1 MPGSV
6 GTNTNVMLLG
16 TILGKIA
23 NFYQKATDVYF
34 YGGNTDG
41 VAVFGSLQS
50 VGTPR
55 TGFGISLGTF
65 ALENEN
71 ARHLELELLMSELR
85 KLQEVHAQFCDTCA
99 ELAENPNVSRA
110 IIRAESR
117 HHPEVPASRLKKR
130 ELDRK
135 AQRAARKRTQDRIV
149 QLEEL
154 VAHLSRNDINAEASR
169 LMERLLQTTQERD
182 KLMGVLSS
190 LGATIRHHTD
200 TFSAQSKVSLSSV
213 VGAMVSPSDLPEDVQ
228 PSDQTH
234 TLEEGPAS
242 PLSRNEYVTPGTCFP
257 PPPAN
262 ASCEFDTPEKPIIAG
277 KPMMTSYSR
286 HVVQNLDE
294 VKQTPITLL
303 RSDSELSQETNS
315 FGNSFIIPQSPQ
327 PCHCS
332 TVLRVNQRNPNPNI
346 WRLANHALG
355 RPVKMSPLAIE
366 DEDRASQDTPV
377 RAIVE
382 GWESVERAGMMTD
395 SWRKLR
401 IIDGLCLS
409 KCGPSQSL
417 PHSYAIDFFVWPG
430 VRERFV
436 FSQHHYCANIF
447 WHLFGSSLTILWQFG
462 FNNCFMKD
470 TVTGR
475 FQLSPFFE
483 DRIRDINSWTMN
495 VDFFDHFPEL
505 CDDIP
510 IYGGIPPKLGA
521 PDREYRCHDNAQL
534 AAQARAML
542 EQKRKK
548 KKKRGRPQ
556 LDVDDQTALGR
567 RRTQIRLAQ
576 RAYRKQQQNSIL
588 ILEKRVKE
596 LKKNNEQMGSD
607 FIRFNDY
614 VMSQGIPKSLPEF
627 GRQMRA
633 TTRIIISRAKR
644 LSDAN
649 AWQALA
655 APEQQVNGGMGEAA
669 LAVPVSALR
678 NDETF

>member
-1 MPGSV
+1 MAVPLGAPG
-6 GTNTNVMLLG
+6 NVPH
-16 TILGKIA
+16 
-23 NFYQKATDVYF
+23 
-34 YGGNTDG
+34 
-41 VAVFGSLQS
+41 GSY
-50 VGTPR
+50 
-55 TGFGISLGTF
+55 
-65 ALENEN
+65 
-71 ARHLELELLMSELR
+71 
-85 KLQEVHAQFCDTCA
+85 
-99 ELAENPNVSRA
+99 
-110 IIRAESR
+110 RAESR

-409 KCGPSQSL
+409 KCGP
-417 PHSYAIDFFVWPG
+417 G

-521 PDREYRCHDNAQL
+521 PDVSWTMPLRHEVCGDGGGHTIELDADANSSLLIVPSSAMGDAGTVLMSQNLKHIAVPGSQGL
-534 AAQARAML
+534 AYTQPSNIVPLNMMPRSPVSNEATPSGQHNNFGGPWLYSYCEAGSASMAIPEASNSHAAVGITDHRPLGDDCM
-542 EQKRKK
+542 
-548 KKKRGRPQ
+548 GRLQ
-556 LDVDDQTALGR
+556 DEEHHSGR
-567 RRTQIRLAQ
+567 R
-576 RAYRKQQQNSIL
+576 
-588 ILEKRVKE
+588 
-596 LKKNNEQMGSD
+596 
-607 FIRFNDY
+607 
-614 VMSQGIPKSLPEF
+614 
-627 GRQMRA
+627 
-633 TTRIIISRAKR
+633 TTCVE
-644 LSDAN
+644 D
-649 AWQALA
+649 
-655 APEQQVNGGMGEAA
+655 
-669 LAVPVSALR
+669 VSAYLGQ
-678 NDETF
+678 

>member
-1 MPGSV
+1 MVEENAAFFAGMT
-6 GTNTNVMLLG
+6 GMHR
-16 TILGKIA
+16 
-23 NFYQKATDVYF
+23 Y
-34 YGGNTDG
+34 DG
-41 VAVFGSLQS
+41 VDDNRDNSMDWADNYTSTFANLPSLSYASSLFDVQDHNYAASLYSPGLQWTPTNDFDVGNYTEHPFTGTQVLGLYISLASMDVAATIQLSTLTNPASQS
-50 VGTPR
+50 VYCENSAAP
-55 TGFGISLGTF
+55 
-65 ALENEN
+65 AL
-71 ARHLELELLMSELR
+71 
-85 KLQEVHAQFCDTCA
+85 K
-99 ELAENPNVSRA
+99 P
-110 IIRAESR
+110 ESR

-409 KCGPSQSL
+409 KCGP
-417 PHSYAIDFFVWPG
+417 G

-510 IYGGIPPKLGA
+510 IYGGIPPKL
-521 PDREYRCHDNAQL
+521 
-534 AAQARAML
+534 
-542 EQKRKK
+542 
-548 KKKRGRPQ
+548 
-556 LDVDDQTALGR
+556 
-567 RRTQIRLAQ
+567 
-576 RAYRKQQQNSIL
+576 
-588 ILEKRVKE
+588 
-596 LKKNNEQMGSD
+596 
-607 FIRFNDY
+607 
-614 VMSQGIPKSLPEF
+614 
-627 GRQMRA
+627 
-633 TTRIIISRAKR
+633 AKC
-644 LSDAN
+644 
-649 AWQALA
+649 
-655 APEQQVNGGMGEAA
+655 EHE
-669 LAVPVSALR
+669 ALR
-678 NDETF
+678 ADAGVKLWSSISHKIV